1 MNRLVPVVLLL
12 AAVAHGDADPFA
24 DWAPLLGSWN
34 AKGPGDT
41 KGGFTLERALDG
53 KVLLRKNHA
62 EYPDKKV
69 VHDDLMVIYAEG
81 GATRADYYDSEGHVI
96 RYAVAM
102 TPAQKRVVF
111 LSEAQPGAP
120 RFRLTYDYG
129 EKDAI
134 ALAFDIAPP
143 GQPDAW
149 KSYIQATVHRVK

>member
-1 MNRLVPVVLLL
+1 MLRLVPVVILFATL
-12 AAVAHGDADPFA
+12 AHAEPDPFA
-24 DWAPLLGSWN
+24 DWTPLLGQWV
-34 AKGPGDT
+34 AGPGEA

-69 VHDDLMVIYAEG
+69 VHDDLMVIYADG

-96 RYAVAM
+96 RYAVTI

-111 LSEAQPGAP
+111 LSDAQAGAP

-129 EKDAI
+129 GKDAI